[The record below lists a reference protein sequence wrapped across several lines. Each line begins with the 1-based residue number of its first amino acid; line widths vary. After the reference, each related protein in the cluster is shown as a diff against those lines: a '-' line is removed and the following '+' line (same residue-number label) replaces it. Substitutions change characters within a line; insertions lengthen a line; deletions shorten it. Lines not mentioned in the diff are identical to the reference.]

1 MREISEY
8 MILTSVMLGDV
19 HSENDTAE
27 TTLANQVEIALGDGW
42 QPFGAPWTWKVT
54 SQLRMSQA
62 MVKYADAG
70 QATK

>member
-27 TTLANQVEIALGDGW
+27 TTLANQVENS
-42 QPFGAPWTWKVT
+42 FG
-54 SQLRMSQA
+54 
-62 MVKYADAG
+62 
-70 QATK
+70 